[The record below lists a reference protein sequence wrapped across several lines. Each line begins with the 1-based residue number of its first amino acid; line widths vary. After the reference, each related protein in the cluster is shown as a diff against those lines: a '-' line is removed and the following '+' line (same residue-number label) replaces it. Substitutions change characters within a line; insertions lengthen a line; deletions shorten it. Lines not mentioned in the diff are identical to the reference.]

1 MTRFRFSESHFS
13 PYFVSSVY
21 KDSKAGQFEKR
32 VSGIYYS
39 SIYYKVIDLYTLARA
54 GAARVWAW
62 IQKPNRYKSL

>member
-13 PYFVSSVY
+13 PYFVSSIY

-39 SIYYKVIDLYTLARA
+39 SIYYKVIDLYTLARR
-54 GAARVWAW
+54 GLARAW
-62 IQKPNRYKSL
+62 DKIQYRSPYRHL